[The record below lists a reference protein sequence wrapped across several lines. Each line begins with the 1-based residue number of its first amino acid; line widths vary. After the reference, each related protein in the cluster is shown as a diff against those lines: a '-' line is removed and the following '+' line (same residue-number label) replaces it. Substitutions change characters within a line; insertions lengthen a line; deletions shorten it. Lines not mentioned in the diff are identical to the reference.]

1 MDESPFP
8 NLRVETLEGSDFHW
22 WISVCSRIS
31 GMESEIQG
39 WNQKDFD
46 PEIQGWKASVPEFRV
61 WISRGSRISG
71 MDEPPVQNFRD
82 E

>member
-1 MDESPFP
+1 
-8 NLRVETLEGSDFHW
+8 
-22 WISVCSRIS
+22 
-31 GMESEIQG
+31 MESEIQG

-71 MDEPPVQNFRD
+71 MDKSRVHNGQDVAHVDVLGLERKVNLKQKKKN
-82 E
+82 